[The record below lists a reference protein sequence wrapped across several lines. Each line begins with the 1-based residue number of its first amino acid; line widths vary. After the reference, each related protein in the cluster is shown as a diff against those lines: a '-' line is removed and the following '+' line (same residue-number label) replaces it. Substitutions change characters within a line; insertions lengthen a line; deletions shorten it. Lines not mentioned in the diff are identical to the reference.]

1 MSSSLERNEVIFP
14 FPFCPLFFLNVVDGL
29 TYSVMITKPGGLGEA
44 EFLMKHTGASIVA
57 N

>member
-14 FPFCPLFFLNVVDGL
+14 LPFLNVVDGL
-29 TYSVMITKPGGLGEA
+29 TYSVMITKPGGFGEA
-44 EFLMKHTGASIVA
+44 EFFMKHTSASIVA